1 MSIKRLIF
9 DSVVKSIDVFAGMA
23 GKKMKNRIL
32 AELVGSL
39 TPIQTQ
45 STPHGGINFYCL
57 GKLPQWRAE
66 TLLTKEPDTIQW
78 IDSFEESSE
87 FWDIGANIGVYSLY
101 AANRK
106 IKVTAFEPSAS
117 NYYILTKNIEI
128 NGFDDQILA
137 YCLAL
142 SNHTR
147 LGSLNMVD
155 TQLGSALHDF
165 GEKQE
170 QIDIVGTISK
180 VSFQQ
185 GVLGYSIDDLIEGFS
200 LKFPNYIKIDVD
212 GIEDKII
219 KGAEKTLKDSRL
231 KSVLIELDTRDKEY
245 CGRVISVMDKAG
257 IQLVK
262 KVTPNISSQSDFY
275 PICNHIFSRV

>member
-9 DSVVKSIDVFAGMA
+9 DSAVKSIDIFAGIA
-23 GKKMKNRIL
+23 GEKMKNRML
-32 AELVGSL
+32 AELVGRL
-39 TPIQTQ
+39 TPIQSQ
-45 STPHGGINFYCL
+45 STPQGEINFYCL
-57 GKLPQWRAE
+57 GKLPHWRAE
-66 TLLTKEPDTIQW
+66 TLLSKEPDTIEW
-78 IDSFEESSE
+78 IDSFEENSE

-101 AANRK
+101 AATRK

-117 NYYILTKNIEI
+117 NYYLLTKNIEI
-128 NGFDDQILA
+128 NRFDDQILS

-142 SNHTR
+142 SNQSGF
-147 LGSLNMVD
+147 GSLNMVD
-155 TQLGSALHDF
+155 TQFGSALHDF

-185 GVLGYSIDDLIEGFS
+185 GVLGFSIDDLIKDFS

-219 KGAEKTLKDSRL
+219 EGAKKTLKDSRL
-231 KSVLIELDTRDKEY
+231 KSVLIELDTRHKEY
-245 CGRVISVMDKAG
+245 CARVVSAMNNAG
-257 IQLVK
+257 IKLAK
-262 KVTPNISSQSDFY
+262 KTTANVSSQSDFY
-275 PICNHIFSRV
+275 SICNHIFSRV

>member
-78 IDSFEESSE
+78 IDSFEENSE

-101 AANRK
+101 GANRK

-137 YCLAL
+137 TFASGLKLA
-142 SNHTR
+142 T
-147 LGSLNMVD
+147 GSVTDLD
-155 TQLGSALHDF
+155 ADRTAALAIP
-165 GEKQE
+165 G
-170 QIDIVGTISK
+170 G
-180 VSFQQ
+180 
-185 GVLGYSIDDLIEGFS
+185 
-200 LKFPNYIKIDVD
+200 
-212 GIEDKII
+212 
-219 KGAEKTLKDSRL
+219 
-231 KSVLIELDTRDKEY
+231 
-245 CGRVISVMDKAG
+245 
-257 IQLVK
+257 
-262 KVTPNISSQSDFY
+262 
-275 PICNHIFSRV
+275 